1 MSVIQPEPS
10 NPALSRGPESKT
22 DDSAKSEALPAVGP
36 DASVGP
42 KVAGPLHSANKDAAD
57 KPKSRWPF
65 ARFKAPRRLKFTREG
80 KFFVGITLGV
90 GFAAINT
97 GNNLLYLLLGML
109 LALIIVSGLMS
120 ELSLRDLTVVRRLP
134 LRAQVGRPHLVE
146 IEVFNHKG
154 RVPSYAIEVEDL
166 RAGQPADKR
175 CFFLKISPKSA
186 QVAAYRRTP
195 AKRGRDRH
203 VGFRIATR
211 FPFGLFEKSR
221 EVPAEG
227 ELVIYPAIDPLQL
240 PALSAG
246 RNSGGDAS
254 MGRGHGDDYIGLRL
268 HRDGEDRRDIH
279 WRKTAAVGQMVMRER
294 AREAR
299 PDVVLGL
306 DVVRRDDAKEDWF
319 NAFERRIRDA
329 ASRSV
334 AHIKRGD
341 TILMHAAAGGV
352 GLILCQWAKHLG
364 ATVIGT
370 VGNDDKVTLAKKA
383 GCRHVIV
390 LAREK
395 FSERV
400 REITKGKGVR
410 VVYDGIVKDTF
421 LDSIDSLAPLGMMVS
436 FGNASGP
443 VTQFNPGILAQKG
456 SLFLTRP
463 GLYNYTAKR
472 EDLVR
477 AARELFSV
485 IKRKVVT
492 VSINQTYPLREAAQA
507 HRDLEARK
515 TTGST
520 LLLTDFKPG
529 KMK

>member
-1 MSVIQPEPS
+1 MQSPEPS
-10 NPALSRGPESKT
+10 NPALSRGPESKAEPPKSEAIPLSK
-22 DDSAKSEALPAVGP
+22 DEPEKPAKSEKSENAKPSSATKPA
-36 DASVGP
+36 
-42 KVAGPLHSANKDAAD
+42 
-57 KPKSRWPF
+57 SRWPWS
-65 ARFKAPRRLKFTREG
+65 RFKAPRRLKFTREG

-227 ELVIYPAIDPLQL
+227 ELVIYPAIDPIQL
-240 PALSAG
+240 PALPPG
-246 RNSGGDAS
+246 RHGEGDTS
-254 MGRGHGDDYIGLRL
+254 LGRGFGDDYVGLKL
-268 HRDGEDRRDIH
+268 HREGEDRRDIH
-279 WRKTAAVGQMVMRER
+279 WRKTAAAGQLVMRER
-294 AREAR
+294 ARDAR
-299 PDVVLGL
+299 PDVHLTL
-306 DVVRRDDAKEDWF
+306 DVVRRGDAKDDWF
-319 NAFERRIRDA
+319 NAFERRIRDI

-341 TILMHAAAGGV
+341 TVSVKTTAGEIVRGDRSTGADRLLRFLALV
-352 GLILCQWAKHLG
+352 ESLTQAELAERAKTPRLDPPSS
-364 ATVIGT
+364 GT
-370 VGNDDKVTLAKKA
+370 KSTKASEAKLEPPKPPTPTL
-383 GCRHVIV
+383 
-390 LAREK
+390 
-395 FSERV
+395 
-400 REITKGKGVR
+400 
-410 VVYDGIVKDTF
+410 
-421 LDSIDSLAPLGMMVS
+421 LAPVPR
-436 FGNASGP
+436 NEEAS
-443 VTQFNPGILAQKG
+443 
-456 SLFLTRP
+456 S
-463 GLYNYTAKR
+463 
-472 EDLVR
+472 
-477 AARELFSV
+477 
-485 IKRKVVT
+485 
-492 VSINQTYPLREAAQA
+492 
-507 HRDLEARK
+507 
-515 TTGST
+515 
-520 LLLTDFKPG
+520 
-529 KMK
+529 